1 MAEIALQIASRQS
14 RIRRGANNPISW
26 LRLFANRARYE
37 SRPSGPIGCAGTQF
51 ATAVTVTCV
60 LLFPCVSF
68 GQGQASPPASAIPS
82 ALTLAQA
89 TDILMQRS
97 PAILA
102 EAQSIAAANADVE
115 GSSKLPNPVFFTNSE
130 SYPAFS
136 ARPGSFLNNQELT
149 GTIAQTIPTAGKRGK
164 RVAVARQALLV
175 AGSNLENFK
184 RQLRAELRQR
194 YWATVLAT
202 SQANLAH
209 ELLAQFD
216 ETLKVNEARY
226 QQGEISGLEAIRLR
240 TERLRFWN
248 DVQQAELDLQ
258 NAKSAVLELLAAP
271 QNTQFES
278 VDSLDTTVPT
288 PMLSELTSAALSLRA
303 DLQAKQGAV
312 RQQERQVSFQKSL
325 AIPDLTVGA
334 GYKRNEGESTPVL
347 NFSYPLPIFNRNQ
360 GGVHGAEADLAR
372 QRQLLIAQQLQV
384 EREVKQAFDSL
395 RTQQERATQI
405 REVYLPS
412 AQKALDIAVQSYRL
426 GSLDLIG
433 LLDAERV
440 YRETRRTAY
449 QASFDLRIAESA
461 LEAATGKE
469 PLQ

>member
-1 MAEIALQIASRQS
+1 MAKTQTVRSHLT
-14 RIRRGANNPISW
+14 SW
-26 LRLFANRARYE
+26 LRFFTGRVPSKWRPPGLMTLVFMRFAV
-37 SRPSGPIGCAGTQF
+37 GIPIACTF
-51 ATAVTVTCV
+51 
-60 LLFPCVSF
+60 LFPGVGF
-68 GQGQASPPASAIPS
+68 GQGQANTPASAIPP

-102 EAQSIAAANADVE
+102 EAQSIAVARSEVE

-149 GTIAQTIPTAGKRGK
+149 GTIAETIPTAGKRGK

-194 YWATVLAT
+194 YWAAVLAT
-202 SQANLAH
+202 SQAKLAR

-216 ETLKVNEARY
+216 ETLKLNEARY

-278 VDSLDTTVPT
+278 VDRLDTTVPI
-288 PMLSELTSAALSLRA
+288 PPLPELTSAALSLRP
-303 DLQAKQGAV
+303 DLQAQQGAV
-312 RQQERQVSFQKSL
+312 RQQERQLSFQKSL
-325 AIPDLTVGA
+325 AVPDLTVGA
-334 GYKRNEGESTPVL
+334 GYKRNDGVSTPVL

-360 GGVHGAEADLAR
+360 GGVHAAEADLER

-384 EREVKQAFDSL
+384 ERQVKQAFDSL

-405 REVYLPS
+405 RQVYVPS

-440 YRETRRTAY
+440 YRETQRTAY